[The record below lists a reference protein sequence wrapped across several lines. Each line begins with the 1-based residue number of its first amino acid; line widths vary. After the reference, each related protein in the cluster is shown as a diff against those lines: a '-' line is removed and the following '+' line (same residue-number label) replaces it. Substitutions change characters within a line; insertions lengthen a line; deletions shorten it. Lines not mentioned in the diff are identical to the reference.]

1 MNHEHQETTS
11 MQTRRHFLQAAQ
23 ATALGL
29 AATATGAFAQG
40 FPSRPVRVITP
51 FPAGSGPD
59 AALRQVAEQLSR
71 RWGQPVLV
79 DNKPGGNG
87 FIAVSAFKQA
97 GGDGHDLLQLDNTHC
112 TTYPSTYAKL
122 PYDVQK
128 DFAPLR
134 MILHTPFFVAVAKDS
149 PYKTLDDIVN
159 AARAQPGKVTYGSW
173 SNGSP
178 GHLGALQ
185 LQALKNVQMLH
196 VPFRDFGQLYTA
208 VASKEVD
215 WALASIGSGGALE
228 QAGRLRFIVVA
239 AAQREP
245 AYPTVP
251 ATPESASTRGF
262 EVSGWTGLFGPATL
276 GAPLREKISAGIR
289 DALSTP
295 EVTRSYKTLAYAAPD
310 LDPKAFSELIQRETA
325 SWASIIRTAGIRLD

>member
-1 MNHEHQETTS
+1 

-112 TTYPSTYAKL
+112 TTYPSTYARL

-245 AYPTVP
+245 AYPAVP

-262 EVSGWTGLFGPATL
+262 EVSGWTGLFGLATL
-276 GAPLREKISAGIR
+276 GAPLREKISADIR